1 MIHKRAKRIYN
12 YVPIVIGNWG
22 WSLIVRVE
30 ELLLI
35 VASSSVRVETV
46 SVVG

>member
-1 MIHKRAKRIYN
+1 MSHKQTKHVIYN
-12 YVPIVIGNWG
+12 YVPIVIGRS
-22 WSLIVRVE
+22 WSLIVRIE

-35 VASSSVRVETV
+35 VASRSVRVETV